1 VRCTFVNNAA
11 IAATNVIAAL
21 LLYLEYNG
29 RAAKY
34 LEKIKDIEKPRC
46 RTP

>member
-1 VRCTFVNNAA
+1 MKRFIIGENYIITVRCTFINNAA

-21 LLYLEYNG
+21 LLYLECSG

-34 LEKIKDIEKPRC
+34 L
-46 RTP
+46 